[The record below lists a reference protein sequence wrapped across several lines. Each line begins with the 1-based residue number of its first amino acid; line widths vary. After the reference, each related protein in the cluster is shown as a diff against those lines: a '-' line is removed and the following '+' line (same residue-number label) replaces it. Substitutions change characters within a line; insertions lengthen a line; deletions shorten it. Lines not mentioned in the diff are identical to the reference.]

1 MVSRCILCQKY
12 VWGGSMVLISFL
24 ACVLL
29 SPVPNC
35 TRNSFEGVIQRS
47 LQSAFED
54 RVCLI
59 ATVRLAK
66 PQFIKVRILVVSRSA
81 FHLLCTRSLPV
92 KKKTSFNEDT
102 AQWRRLPSQTH
113 WGLLPPAI
121 NLSPSLPLLAA
132 TFSLQSLFHIFKWLI
147 FPIKSKNITVLF
159 RLVEWF
165 LFINGQLDQILKNTL
180 SICRYLQTLTF
191 FLCALSH
198 YLLSFFLT
206 GNVHCRRA

>member
-1 MVSRCILCQKY
+1 
-12 VWGGSMVLISFL
+12 MVLISFL

-92 KKKTSFNEDT
+92 KKRPVLMRTQLSGGACPVKHTEASS
-102 AQWRRLPSQTH
+102 RL
-113 WGLLPPAI
+113 LLISVPCCLYWLR
-121 NLSPSLPLLAA
+121 LSLCSLSS
-132 TFSLQSLFHIFKWLI
+132 TFSNGLFF
-147 FPIKSKNITVLF
+147 
-159 RLVEWF
+159 
-165 LFINGQLDQILKNTL
+165 Q
-180 SICRYLQTLTF
+180 
-191 FLCALSH
+191 
-198 YLLSFFLT
+198 
-206 GNVHCRRA
+206 